1 MSSGCY
7 TSFYLTIDYA
17 GGVNGCYEDT
27 TTSVNDLDAYFL
39 DGLET
44 EGSSV
49 VYATSTFRDDHV
61 IWVVGN
67 VYDIDVEEGIWDVS
81 PTCKDA
87 AEEDATTLHPVEVN
101 QWDCYSIEDDDYT
114 RLDEVQITCSC
125 GTIAGS
131 TPSPVREAGSTLSPL
146 EEGAT
151 RSPVQEAGST
161 LSPVSPPIATPS
173 PTPSPTEP
181 TPRTP
186 VPITPT
192 LAPASPPT
200 TTPSPTDAP
209 AEPTTPLTPAPVAL
223 SLPAPA
229 SPPTTTPPPTSGSR
243 AIEITSGPITLST
256 STMTPS
262 PTPGDQANAFTAA
275 PLVLY
280 APEPVFSPTAT
291 PFPTPALTGSTFPFT
306 PSPLPDGTTTP
317 ATVASSGGGDTS
329 TVVVVAGAVGGG
341 LVVGVIATVI
351 LLFKTGRLK
360 HCRHGSSDGPSPG
373 VGPIPA
379 AAPSAMDSARQG
391 MQIPAA
397 MQYPEALRA

>member
-131 TPSPVREAGSTLSPL
+131 TPSP
-146 EEGAT
+146 
-151 RSPVQEAGST
+151 
-161 LSPVSPPIATPS
+161 
-173 PTPSPTEP
+173 P